1 MEVIEIKSGKM
12 IFLLDYEDRE
22 KYHLLDSQPSMKEGY
37 LRLIKDIGIDK
48 SFLSDVLVQ
57 IFDSKNGGCEMFV
70 TKMQDSSDSD
80 KKRCKSN
87 ASYIYSF
94 ESFENMLHA
103 LNSLHETGQKG
114 VSAYR
119 DERNGRFFLSLNT
132 ECNYL
137 SEFMAKRSK
146 HIPPEYL
153 SEHCSLICHDAVGTL
168 SVFT

>member
-1 MEVIEIKSGKM
+1 MEVIEIKRGKM
-12 IFLLDYEDRE
+12 IFLLDREDAL
-22 KYHLLDSQPSMKEGY
+22 KYHITGTQPSMKEGY
-37 LRLIKDIGIDK
+37 CRLITDTGMDP
-48 SFLSDVLVQ
+48 SFLSDVLIQ

-103 LNSLHETGQKG
+103 LSSLHETGQKG

-168 SVFT
+168 SEFT